1 MYSTSSGR
9 GFLPLVTAAH
19 EISPSYS
26 CKSNPVVGSGIYT
39 SVAQVDLS
47 TSHSTKTE
55 PSCVKPPVPEGDAR
69 RAQKHDGW

>member
-39 SVAQVDLS
+39 SVAVCKLVQTGGLFSEFGGFVVRS
-47 TSHSTKTE
+47 SQGSRV
-55 PSCVKPPVPEGDAR
+55 C
-69 RAQKHDGW
+69 